1 MLFRSGYSSKV
12 SHLINGGGKN
22 KVDLNPSTVFSSA
35 VLVDSVTGGAGQD
48 FFVVAEP
55 GDKITDLVTG
65 ETVENVGP
73 TA

>member
-1 MLFRSGYSSKV
+1 
-12 SHLINGGGKN
+12 
-22 KVDLNPSTVFSSA
+22 VFSSA
-35 VLVDSVTGGAGQD
+35 TLVDSVTGSSGQD
-48 FFVVAEP
+48 FFVVAYP